1 MYIDTIKKFFFFE
14 AEAEAL
20 IKIERQS
27 GSLCKMWTDISGE
40 VKTHDGRVWV
50 ADSYSEDC

>member
-1 MYIDTIKKFFFFE
+1 MYIDTIKKDFLFFK

-27 GSLCKMWTDISGE
+27 GSLCKIRTNISGE
-40 VKTHDGRVWV
+40 VKTHDRRV
-50 ADSYSEDC
+50 